1 MARLSDANIKI
12 GVGNQLSGLLSAL
25 GRGCSPD
32 GNSIARTL
40 FSKVGCCSSIV
51 CLQIFLAHS
60 PLGNGDCVEKH
71 PFKASKGDLFIPNY
85 SPFHALTLN
94 VNLQRKSTLF
104 SGFSG
109 PDAKFV
115 FHVFF

>member
-60 PLGNGDCVEKH
+60 PLGNGDCVEKC
-71 PFKASKGDLFIPNY
+71 PFKNSKGDIFQIIHLPCISTNFKRK
-85 SPFHALTLN
+85 LT
-94 VNLQRKSTLF
+94 KEIHI
-104 SGFSG
+104 
-109 PDAKFV
+109 V
-115 FHVFF
+115 FGI